1 VTFKPPFPPAAK
13 EYIRLNIDENRSIL
27 AYKVSRL
34 FGYPCTKEGV
44 KCLVKK
50 IKKETD
56 NPNKPVSSSAG
67 YASGY

>member
-13 EYIRLNIDENRSIL
+13 EYVRQNIDENRSVL
-27 AYKVSRL
+27 AFKVGRL

-44 KCLVKK
+44 KCLIRK
-50 IKKETD
+50 IKKEGD
-56 NPNKPVSSSAG
+56 ALKQPVSSSAG